1 MLVDDFEDPASQG
14 VVLEQVAEVED
25 GRLVGDGLAEREEAE
40 GSHRLGLVEEVLRA
54 GVAEVV
60 AELHGVDA
68 QHHGEGVGPPPAA
81 GLGVVGLDG
90 CFVLLPRHE
99 AIRPFE
105 ELLAAHRVAVLRELD
120 SGECRL
126 MHGTLPFPVGCH
138 DLIMIIRV
146 CKCESR
152 AKIPHLRRRGPRE
165 AVSGA
170 GSAQHR
176 GDCRRC
182 ESRVG

>member
-1 MLVDDFEDPASQG
+1 MLVDDFEDPASQE
-14 VVLEQVAEVED
+14 VALEQVAEVED

-90 CFVLLPRHE
+90 CFVRRSYPALLHSSAPSDGV
-99 AIRPFE
+99 
-105 ELLAAHRVAVLRELD
+105 LLLEHLYGHDVDVVEPAVL
-120 SGECRL
+120 
-126 MHGTLPFPVGCH
+126 HGG
-138 DLIMIIRV
+138 RV
-146 CKCESR
+146 V
-152 AKIPHLRRRGPRE
+152 A
-165 AVSGA
+165 
-170 GSAQHR
+170 
-176 GDCRRC
+176 
-182 ESRVG
+182 